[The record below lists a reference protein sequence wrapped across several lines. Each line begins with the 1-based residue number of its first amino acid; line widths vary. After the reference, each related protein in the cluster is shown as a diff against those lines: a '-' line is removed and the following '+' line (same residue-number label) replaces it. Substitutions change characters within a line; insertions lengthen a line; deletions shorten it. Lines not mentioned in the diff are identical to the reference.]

1 MLGRGVGQPLD
12 VRTEAGLARE
22 VDGGVDPKPRGALLR
37 HRVDQPAE
45 GRLSGQRI
53 VVSLGVAEDVNR
65 ASDQIASINQHP
77 ISTGGRWSTPHPA
90 CGVV

>member
-53 VVSLGVAEDVNR
+53 VVSLGVAEDT
-65 ASDQIASINQHP
+65 AHSHSTQSQHTVTVQ
-77 ISTGGRWSTPHPA
+77 SQHSHNA
-90 CGVV
+90 